1 MIKETKINKSVF
13 NVFPELESERLLF
26 KAYTKKDA
34 QTLLN
39 LRSNKAIS
47 KYMDTTIP
55 KRIEDTEQKI
65 EGYIKAFKDR
75 KGITWAIIEKENN
88 TIIGDF
94 AIHHIDKQ
102 NSRGEIGYIL
112 HPNFWGKGYMTEALT
127 TLINFGFKDL
137 NLHSF
142 SANVNLENVNSKTLL
157 LKFGFKLEAVFREN
171 FYYNG
176 QFLDSEIYCL
186 LQSDL
191 K

>member
-1 MIKETKINKSVF
+1 MKLTQ
-13 NVFPELESERLLF
+13 
-26 KAYTKKDA
+26 KKDA

-55 KRIEDTEQKI
+55 KRIEDTEQRI
-65 EGYIKAFKDR
+65 EGYIKAFKEE

-88 TIIGDF
+88 TIIGNF
-94 AIHHIDKQ
+94 GIWSIDQ
-102 NSRGEIGYIL
+102 QHSRGEIGYIL
-112 HPNFWGKGYMTEALT
+112 NPSFWGKGYMTEALT
-127 TLINFGFKDL
+127 TLINFGFRDL

-157 LKFGFKLEAVFREN
+157 LKFGFKLEALFREN

>member
-1 MIKETKINKSVF
+1 MIEETNINKSVF
-13 NVFPELESERLLF
+13 DVFPELESERLLF

-55 KRIEDTEQKI
+55 KRIEDTEQRI
-65 EGYIKAFKDR
+65 EGYIKAFKEE
-75 KGITWAIIEKENN
+75 KGITWAIFEKENN

-102 NSRGEIGYIL
+102 NARGEIGYIL

-157 LKFGFKLEAVFREN
+157 LKFGFKLEALFREN

>member
-1 MIKETKINKSVF
+1 MIEETNINKSVF
-13 NVFPELESERLLF
+13 DVFPELESERLLF

-55 KRIEDTEQKI
+55 KRIEDTEQRI
-65 EGYIKAFKDR
+65 EGYIKAFKEE

-127 TLINFGFKDL
+127 TLINFGFQPML
-137 NLHSF
+137 I
-142 SANVNLENVNSKTLL
+142 
-157 LKFGFKLEAVFREN
+157 LKMSIQKH
-171 FYYNG
+171 YY
-176 QFLDSEIYCL
+176 
-186 LQSDL
+186 
-191 K
+191 

>member
-1 MIKETKINKSVF
+1 MIEETNINKSVF
-13 NVFPELESERLLF
+13 DVFPELESERLLF

-55 KRIEDTEQKI
+55 KRIEDTEQRI
-65 EGYIKAFKDR
+65 EGYIKAFKEE

-88 TIIGDF
+88 TIMGDF

-157 LKFGFKLEAVFREN
+157 LKFGFKLEALFREN

>member
-1 MIKETKINKSVF
+1 MIKETNINMSVF
-13 NVFPELESERLLF
+13 DVFPELESKRLLY
-26 KAYTKKDA
+26 KAYTQKDA

-39 LRSNKAIS
+39 LRSNKAVS

-55 KRIEDTEQKI
+55 KCVDDTLQRI
-65 EGYIKAFKDR
+65 EGYIKAFKEG
-75 KGITWAIIEKENN
+75 KGITWAIVDKSTN
-88 TIIGDF
+88 TVIGDF

-112 HPNFWGKGYMTEALT
+112 HPDFWGKGYMTEALN

-142 SANVNLENVNSKTLL
+142 SATVNLENVNSKTLL